1 MNLPDFS
8 IKRPV
13 TTLMILVCLVVLG
26 LVSLPRLSLDMYP
39 DISSSRLHVRIPYP
53 ASSPEEVERIITIP
67 VEEGLGTVNHLKKL
81 TSSSSDDG
89 ASIGV
94 EFEWGTNM
102 DVAALEVREMLDKV
116 RSELPQDIENIYIF
130 RFQSTDRPIIR
141 ANVSLPG
148 ERDRLYNVI
157 EKVMRPRL
165 ERIKGV
171 ASVEVRGLLQKEI
184 QVQLKDDLL
193 KSLGISPYAAAYNLR
208 SNNFDLSVGKIFYG
222 GKRYAVRT
230 LGKFESHLEVMQ
242 LPMRGGE
249 VKYTDFADVVY
260 DYPEEEFFQRV
271 DHQRAVSVRIY
282 KASVANIVD
291 VSRRVKTVLDE
302 LRADPRLAGITIMVY
317 HDQADEIL
325 KTIANLR
332 QAGLLGAILAVA
344 VIFFFLRKLR
354 STLIIT
360 LAIPTSIIVTF
371 LLMYF
376 TGVSLNIISITGLAL
391 AAGMLVDNAVVV
403 LESIYTQRQKGLSS
417 REAALEGSNRVAL
430 AITAATLTTIIVF
443 VPLIFISKS
452 RFGLFMKDFGMTIST
467 ALVASLFVALTLIP
481 LLSERMFRS
490 EQRER
495 TKFVLFLERQYSK
508 IIVWTLD
515 HRGITFA
522 IIAVLFGFSVYLATG
537 IKREYFPNVPDRT
550 AFYSLEVPNG
560 YAFEK
565 TKSLVDDFEKK
576 LLSMKEEL
584 EIENVST
591 YFHRRG
597 GRFFITFY
605 EADKR
610 KGDLAQLQRR
620 LKDLFPKTPGV
631 QFEMLQRRGRHGGD
645 LGITVEVT
653 GRDPETLELL
663 AAKVKGMLEGLQGLE
678 DISMN
683 LEEGADEVRIT
694 VNRELASKYG
704 LSPQSVARVI
714 SSAYGSRP
722 VTRIEMGGNEV
733 EVVVQYRESDRRNLA
748 RLNDMYVINDIG
760 ESVPLGAVSE
770 IAVVEG
776 PSTISRENRRRIVRI
791 TANTDQRGMFMLGRT
806 IQQKLSALQLPPG
819 YEWRFGEEY
828 RMFRESEQQS
838 VFAIIIAAVLIYMLM
853 ASLFE
858 SLLHPFTIMC
868 SIPFAFIGVAILF
881 RLTNTTLNNISTMGL
896 MILCGIVV
904 NNAIVLLHH
913 VNRLRKEGLERRD
926 ALITGGRDRL
936 RPILMAALTTILG
949 LVPLAFFRGE
959 GRGAIWAPMGKAV
972 IGGLTASTFLTL
984 ILIPTFYSIFDD
996 VSRWFKAAGRV
1007 AVSRK

>member
-8 IKRPV
+8 IKKPV
-13 TTLMILVCLVVLG
+13 TTLMILACLVVLG
-26 LVSLPRLSLDMYP
+26 LVSLTRLSLDMYP
-39 DISSSRLHVRIPYP
+39 DISSSHLHVRIPYP

-67 VEEGLGTVNHLKKL
+67 IEEALGTVNHLKKL
-81 TSSSSDDG
+81 DSSSSDNG

-116 RSELPQDIENIYIF
+116 RSYLPQDVENIYIF
-130 RFQSTDRPIIR
+130 RFQSTDRPIMQ

-171 ASVEVRGLLQKEI
+171 ANVEVRGLLQKEI

-193 KSLGISPYAAAYNLR
+193 KSLGISPYEAAYNLR
-208 SNNFDLSVGKIFYG
+208 SDNFDLSVGKIFYG

-230 LGKFESHLEVMQ
+230 LGEFASHLEVMQ
-242 LPMRGGE
+242 LPMRGGD

-291 VSRRVKTVLDE
+291 VSRKVNKVLDE
-302 LRADPRLAGITIMVY
+302 LRADPRLAGIKIMVY

-325 KTIANLR
+325 KSIANLR
-332 QAGLLGAILAVA
+332 QAGLLGALLAVA

-360 LAIPTSIIVTF
+360 LAIPTSVIVTF

-403 LESIYTQRQKGLSS
+403 LESIYTQRQKGLPSH
-417 REAALEGSNRVAL
+417 EAALEGSSRVAL

-443 VPLIFISKS
+443 VPLIFISRS

-481 LLSERMFRS
+481 LLSERMFRT
-490 EQRER
+490 ELKGR
-495 TKFVLFLERQYSK
+495 TKFVLFLERQYSR
-508 IIVWTLD
+508 IISWTLD
-515 HRGITFA
+515 HRGITLI
-522 IIAVLFGFSVYLATG
+522 IIAVLFGFSVYLAKG
-537 IKREYFPNVPDRT
+537 IKREYFPNVPDRN

-560 YAFEK
+560 YAFDK

-584 EIENVST
+584 EIESIST
-591 YFHRRG
+591 WFHRRG

-605 EADKR
+605 DADKR

-631 QFEMLQRRGRHGGD
+631 QFEMSQRRGRHGGD
-645 LGITVEVT
+645 LGMTVEVT
-653 GRDPETLELL
+653 GRDPETLVLIAE
-663 AAKVKGMLEGLQGLE
+663 KVKGILEGLQGLE

-683 LEEGADEVRIT
+683 LEEGTDEVRIA

-704 LSPQSVARVI
+704 LSPQRVARVVA
-714 SSAYGSRP
+714 SAYGSRP

-733 EVVVQYRESDRRNLA
+733 EVIVQYRESDRRNLA
-748 RLNDMYVINDIG
+748 RLDDMYVINDSG

-776 PSTISRENRRRIVRI
+776 PSTINRENRRRIVRI
-791 TANTDQRGMFMLGRT
+791 TSNTDERGMFMLGRT
-806 IQQKLSALQLPPG
+806 VQQKLSALQLPPG
-819 YEWRFGEEY
+819 YEWRFGEEF

-838 VFAIIIAAVLIYMLM
+838 VFAIIIAIVLIYMLM

-868 SIPFAFIGVAILF
+868 SIPFAFIGVAIIF

-913 VNRLRKEGLERRD
+913 VNRLRTEGLGRRE

-949 LVPLAFFRGE
+949 LVPLAFFREE
-959 GRGAIWAPMGKAV
+959 GRGGIWAPMGKVV

-996 VSRWFKAAGRV
+996 VSRWFKAVARV
-1007 AVSRK
+1007 AVSKK